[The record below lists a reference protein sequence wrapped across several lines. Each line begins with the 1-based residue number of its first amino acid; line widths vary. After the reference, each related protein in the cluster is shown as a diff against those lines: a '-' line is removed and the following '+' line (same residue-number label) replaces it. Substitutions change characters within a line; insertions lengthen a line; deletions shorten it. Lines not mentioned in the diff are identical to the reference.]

1 MMFLLTAEIIFDLIN
16 LEISGR
22 GKGHGGED

>member
-22 GKGHGGED
+22 GKSHGGED